1 MPDPPS
7 FDFNVGLSDEEKHDL
22 DQMIDE
28 FQEERNNAVPGDDI
42 DALQHQIDTIS
53 DRLAKIT
60 QMMLRFDQQIKPLY
74 ETIRLTYRK
83 SEILN
88 HRIDKLI
95 DAIRT
100 GDPL

>member
-7 FDFNVGLSDEEKHDL
+7 FEFNVGLSDEEKHDL
-22 DQMIDE
+22 TQMIGE
-28 FQEERNNAVPGDDI
+28 FQKERVNAAPGDDTAI
-42 DALQHQIDTIS
+42 LQQQIDTIN
-53 DRLAKIT
+53 DRLARIT
-60 QMMLRFDQQIKPLY
+60 KMMLRFDQQIQPLY
-74 ETIRLTYRK
+74 ESIRLTYRK

-100 GDPL
+100 GESL